1 MDAETEVYRYLA
13 AALAPGGCTV
23 ARAAPADLKGSLP
36 VVVIE
41 RRGGSSDGVT
51 DRALMEAQAWDAT
64 QKGCRAL
71 AHRVAALL
79 DEADEGVA
87 RVVGASVT
95 SLVRDDDTDA
105 RLPMWRCVCNIDYQG
120 DEA

>member
-23 ARAAPADLKGSLP
+23 ARAAPADLREQLP
-36 VVVIE
+36 VVVVE

-51 DRALMEAQAWDAT
+51 DHALLEAQVWAAT

-71 AHRVAALL
+71 AHRAAALL
-79 DEADEGVA
+79 DDADEGVA
-87 RVVGASVT
+87 SVVRSSSTFG
-95 SLVRDDDTDA
+95 
-105 RLPMWRCVCNIDYQG
+105 
-120 DEA
+120 